1 MSHDTD
7 KQRPKAPEMTASTH
21 LGPAADQARPAAL
34 PAAKPKTKAIVW
46 DARLK
51 AALKANM
58 ARRKGQ
64 ARARADSDTDLPDIE
79 KNE

>member
-1 MSHDTD
+1 MRHDTD
-7 KQRPKAPEMTASTH
+7 KQRPKPPEMTAITH
-21 LGPAADQARPAAL
+21 LDPAADQARPTPL
-34 PAAKPKTKAIVW
+34 PAAKPKTEAMVR

-64 ARARADSDTDLPDIE
+64 ARARADSGHDPSNVE